1 MSVVEH
7 QQSALFE
14 HVQVERPGIEQP
26 HPVFQQFYAV
36 VYTSPPQGSED
47 PEFGETSSLLVA
59 LAATQPGYLGF
70 QKERAAEGRTV
81 AVCYWDSFQ
90 ALSDWTDSAI
100 EWVKAKQGLEN
111 FVCATGCLWPWLL
124 DGRRVDLEPDLHI
137 VA

>member
-1 MSVVEH
+1 MSILSET
-7 QQSALFE
+7 E
-14 HVQVERPGIEQP
+14 TPP
-26 HPVFQQFYAV
+26 FYVV
-36 VYTSPPQGSED
+36 VYTSPPQGSKD

-81 AVCYWDSFQ
+81 VVCYWDSFK

-100 EWVKAKQGLEN
+100 EWVKARQGLEN

-124 DGRRVDLEPDLHI
+124 DGRRVDMEPNLHI